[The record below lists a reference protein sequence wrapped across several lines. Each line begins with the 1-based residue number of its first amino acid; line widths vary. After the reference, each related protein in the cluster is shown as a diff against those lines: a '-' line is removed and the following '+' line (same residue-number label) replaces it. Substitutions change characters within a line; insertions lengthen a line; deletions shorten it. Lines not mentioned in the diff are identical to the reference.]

1 MFIVILIA
9 AFGVAVGYLLRR
21 FSWVQHANQG
31 IHVTIC
37 FMLFVLGISV
47 GENPLI
53 VKNLWRFG
61 GQALLIGFASIL
73 GSAIAAALIY
83 RYLFTG
89 KKDRKE
95 GTK

>member
-61 GQALLIGFASIL
+61 GSGFADWICQHIGQCHCGCADLPLSVY
-73 GSAIAAALIY
+73 G
-83 RYLFTG
+83 
-89 KKDRKE
+89 
-95 GTK
+95 

>member
-47 GENPLI
+47 KIRL
-53 VKNLWRFG
+53 
-61 GQALLIGFASIL
+61 S
-73 GSAIAAALIY
+73 
-83 RYLFTG
+83 
-89 KKDRKE
+89 
-95 GTK
+95 